1 MAKPRAFSRVP
12 RLVLLTAAGLAAS
25 AGVAVATTMAM
36 NAFTDSQGVY
46 HGCVGNGS
54 GILRVVAPGE
64 SCKASETA
72 IDWSRTGPQVIQ
84 GPKGDTGSTGPP
96 GPAGSTGP
104 TGPAGAGLA

>member
-12 RLVLLTAAGLAAS
+12 RLVLLTAAGLAAT
-25 AGVAVATTMAM
+25 AGVAVATTMAT

-54 GILRVVAPGE
+54 GILRVVTPGE

-72 IDWSRTGPQVIQ
+72 IDWNRTGPQGIQ
-84 GPKGDTGSTGPP
+84 GPKGEKGDTGSTGP
-96 GPAGSTGP
+96 
-104 TGPAGAGLA
+104 TGPA